1 MKSFLLRWYA
11 ALTEALLCLLLG
23 LRSSFRNGLWWRSAC
38 LCAAVLLFWA
48 WFYWHFAKEVFI
60 AIGAISFLG
69 TYGAVV
75 LGFLPSGG
83 AAGVGSV
90 GAGAV
95 QFLMYAAAVA
105 AILYVVLFAFLVLT
119 TIRLPVNGLFMG
131 RCADAVAR
139 HYRDA
144 AAPEPIGAVR
154 TTFKQYALLLASLFI
169 PIVSSWV
176 LLLLAVY
183 LNVRLLY
190 GSAVRRVYGNVPGP
204 LPLHDHFPP
213 LLMLGVLSVI
223 GVLVPVLNLLLPAV
237 MCTSVLH
244 LVRRGPRWQTTTAP
258 VPVSSASPPDPAPAR
273 TS

>member
-1 MKSFLLRWYA
+1 MKSFFQRWYA
-11 ALTEALLCLLLG
+11 ALVEALLCLLLG
-23 LRSSFRNGLWWRSAC
+23 LRSSFRNGLWWRSTC
-38 LCAAVLLFWA
+38 LCTVVLLFWV
-48 WFYWHFAKEVFI
+48 WFYWHFAKQIFI
-60 AIGAISFLG
+60 AIGAISFVG

-83 AAGVGSV
+83 AAGVGAV
-90 GAGAV
+90 GVGAV

-105 AILYVVLFAFLVLT
+105 AVLYVVLFAFLVLT

-144 AAPEPIGAVR
+144 AAPEPIGAARITV
-154 TTFKQYALLLASLFI
+154 KQIALVVASLFI

-176 LLLLAVY
+176 LLLFAVY

-190 GSAVRRVYGNVPGP
+190 GSAIRRVYGRRPGP
-204 LPLHDHFPP
+204 LPLHDQFPP

-244 LVRRGPRWQTTTAP
+244 LVRRGPRWHAPTAP
-258 VPVSSASPPDPAPAR
+258 VPVSSVSPPDPAPAR